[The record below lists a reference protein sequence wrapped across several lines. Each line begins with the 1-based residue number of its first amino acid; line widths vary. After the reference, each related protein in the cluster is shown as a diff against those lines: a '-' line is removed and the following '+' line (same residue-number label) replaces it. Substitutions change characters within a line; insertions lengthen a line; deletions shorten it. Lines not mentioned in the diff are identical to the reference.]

1 MKCALEIMNIHEKAM
16 NQYITEKENKA
27 EQKHLEACANAIKLC
42 ENVIGPAF
50 EKKAKNN
57 TNYLALDYQISTEK
71 DIFGNIH
78 FNILETRYRSHT
90 VHHRDGTTSKKNKPY
105 TVSVYCNIDKATLI
119 AYLEKHCYTCPIF
132 HTSWLNIKPMSKCL
146 N

>member
-27 EQKHLEACANAIKLC
+27 KKKHLEACTNAIKLC
-42 ENVIGPAF
+42 EDVIGPAF

-71 DIFGNIH
+71 DIFGNIL
-78 FNILETRYRSHT
+78 FDILETRYSSHT
-90 VHHRDGTTSKKNKPY
+90 VHHKDGTTSKKIE
-105 TVSVYCNIDKATLI
+105 SLIIDFLSNDRETNHKNSR
-119 AYLEKHCYTCPIF
+119 F
-132 HTSWLNIKPMSKCL
+132 G
-146 N
+146 